1 MEIYRNKP
9 DITETASS
17 QEYASTGLL
26 LSPQGRGRVR
36 GNPMPHASP
45 KMIQRA
51 RPLRQPLTPAEAQLW
66 RALRGRQANGLK
78 FRRQHPI
85 GPYVADFYC
94 AQAQLVIEIDG
105 PSHLRQEEYDQA
117 RTAWLESQGYRVV
130 RYTNSEVQEN
140 IAAVLENIV
149 ERCQPTG

>member
-1 MEIYRNKP
+1 
-9 DITETASS
+9 
-17 QEYASTGLL
+17 
-26 LSPQGRGRVR
+26 
-36 GNPMPHASP
+36 MPHASP

-51 RPLRQPLTPAEAQLW
+51 RQLRQPLTPAEALLW

-105 PSHLRQEEYDQA
+105 ASHLGQEEYDQA

-149 ERCQPTG
+149 PDFPLINKSFNLSYSGNDR